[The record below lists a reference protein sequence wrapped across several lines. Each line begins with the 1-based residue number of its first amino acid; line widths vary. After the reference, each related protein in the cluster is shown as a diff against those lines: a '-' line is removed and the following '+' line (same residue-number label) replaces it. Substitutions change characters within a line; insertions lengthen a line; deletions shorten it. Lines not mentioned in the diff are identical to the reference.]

1 MLQALIISN
10 IVLWIAVLALAA
22 VVAALV
28 RQIGV
33 LHERVAP
40 AGALVSRDTPRI
52 GDPAPHFELT
62 DWNGAGVGIG
72 APHPDGLSTL
82 IAWVSP
88 SCPVCKTMLPILD
101 SVARSERS
109 WLRLI
114 WASDGTREEHA
125 AFVAAHRL
133 AERPYV
139 LSTELGVAYQVPKL
153 PYAVLVDAAGVVRA
167 KGLIN
172 TREHVESLFEAQER
186 GVGSIQEL
194 LQRRREKETRE
205 VA

>member
-1 MLQALIISN
+1 MLPALLVSN
-10 IVLWIAVLALAA
+10 VVLWIAVLALAA

-28 RQIGV
+28 RQIGI
-33 LHERVAP
+33 LHERVSP
-40 AGALVSRDTPRI
+40 AGALVPRDSPRI
-52 GDPAPHFELT
+52 GDPAPRFDLI
-62 DWNGAGVGIG
+62 DWNGASVDIG
-72 APHPDGLSTL
+72 APHPGGLSTL
-82 IAWVSP
+82 IVWVSP

-101 SVARSERS
+101 SVARSERR

-125 AFVAAHRL
+125 AFVAAHHL

-139 LSTELGVAYQVPKL
+139 LSAELGIAYQVPKL
-153 PYAVLVDAAGVVRA
+153 PYAVLVDAGGIVRG

-172 TREHVESLFEAQER
+172 TREHVESLFEAQEH